1 MIPPASMKNGM
12 AMREKESQAVN
23 IFCAMVMPL
32 ADGVSTKNGIT
43 ETPIAIAIGQPRIR
57 NAKKIIRINASIY
70 FSNLSSF
77 FLKWSLYISIIWYRN
92 IRNSVAA
99 QMGCAM

>member
-1 MIPPASMKNGM
+1 MNTHKKTVRDVEVRGKKVLLRCDFN
-12 AMREKESQAVN
+12 V
-23 IFCAMVMPL
+23 PL

-99 QMGCAM
+99 QMGCAI